1 MFQIFRYINY
11 LNGLRQENRQEVEDR
26 LVKDRTT
33 SSVALPPLIHSE
45 LQVPNHQIIEFYFS
59 CFCILSFHRI
69 FLPFFGSMLNLV

>member
-1 MFQIFRYINY
+1 MLQIFQYIY
-11 LNGLRQENRQEVEDR
+11 LNGLQQESRQEVEDR

-45 LQVPNHQIIEFYFS
+45 LQVPDPQIIEFYSFGS
-59 CFCILSFHRI
+59 LSFHRI